1 MPANRAK
8 PSSRHSFTATVVR
21 VGVLYSV
28 EVPATVSRAI
38 GVRGHVPVLV
48 RANAGAPF
56 HATLV
61 PRGGGRHRLF
71 VNHEARG
78 GARAGSRLSIDLRVE
93 ERTREVVIP
102 EDLEAALRD
111 EGVLAAWESLPPGK
125 REHIL
130 KWIDEA
136 IHEPTR
142 EKRVARA
149 VQEALARH
157 ERNVDRGLG

>member
-1 MPANRAK
+1 MPAKPAK
-8 PSSRHSFTATVVR
+8 KPPKHAFTSTIVR
-21 VGVLYSV
+21 VGLLYCV
-28 EVPATVSRAI
+28 EVPAAVSRAI
-38 GVRGHVPVLV
+38 GIRGQVPVLA
-48 RANAGAPF
+48 RANEGAPF

-71 VNHEARG
+71 VNHEART
-78 GARAGSRLSIDLRVE
+78 GALVGSKLAIELRVE

-102 EDLEAALRD
+102 EDLEAALRN
-111 EGVLAAWESLPPGK
+111 EGVLGAWESLPPGK

-130 KWIDEA
+130 RWIDEA
-136 IHEPTR
+136 VHEPTR

-157 ERNVDRGLG
+157 ERNVDRGLV